1 MSLYEYLDILAQG
14 YERID
19 FLWNIF
25 IAVHLAI
32 IGGIILINRR
42 IGVIE
47 RGIAIVG
54 YLSFLFVN
62 YQAVTDAYRYQTVLL
77 NEIGKLGVPGQV
89 GAELL
94 TFMREY
100 DLPGRIAFLDYA
112 YIAAAVLTTLAILSA
127 NILSRGRWEDN
138 Y

>member
-32 IGGIILINRR
+32 VGGIILINRE
-42 IGVIE
+42 ISITE
-47 RGIAIVG
+47 RGIAIIG
-54 YLSFLFVN
+54 YLSFLIVN
-62 YQAVTDAYRYQTVLL
+62 YRAVVDGYAYQQVLL
-77 NEIGKLGVPGQV
+77 DEIAKLRVAGNSG
-89 GAELL
+89 LM
-94 TFMREY
+94 TFMRDY

-112 YIAAAVLTTLAILSA
+112 YIAAGVLTVLAILSA
-127 NILSRGRWEDN
+127 NILSRGHRDDI

>member
-32 IGGIILINRR
+32 VGGIILINRR
-42 IGVIE
+42 IGILE
-47 RGIAIVG
+47 RAIAIIG

-62 YQAVTDAYRYQTVLL
+62 YRSVVDGYAYQSILL
-77 NEIGKLGVPGQV
+77 DEIAKLGTPGRA
-89 GAELL
+89 GTDLL
-94 TFMREY
+94 TYLANY

-112 YIAAAVLTTLAILSA
+112 YIAAAVLTTLAILAA
-127 NILSRGRWEDN
+127 NVLSRGRRGDEF
-138 Y
+138 

>member
-19 FLWNIF
+19 FLWNMF

-42 IGVIE
+42 IGVLE
-47 RGIAIVG
+47 RTIAIIG

-62 YQAVTDAYRYQTVLL
+62 HNSITDAYGYQIVLL
-77 NEIGKLGVPGQV
+77 EEIEKLGGPGAT
-89 GAELL
+89 GLL
-94 TFMREY
+94 AHMRDF

-112 YIAAAVLTTLAILSA
+112 YIAAGVLACLAILSA
-127 NILSRGRWEDN
+127 NVLSRGHRPD
-138 Y
+138 YY